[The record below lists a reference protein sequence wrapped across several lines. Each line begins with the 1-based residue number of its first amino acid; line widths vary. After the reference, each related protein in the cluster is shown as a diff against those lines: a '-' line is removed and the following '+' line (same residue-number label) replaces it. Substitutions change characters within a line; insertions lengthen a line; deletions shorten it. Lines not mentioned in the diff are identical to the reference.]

1 MVVAPGIKNPGHAR
15 FGGEEV
21 GDGAGVAALALD
33 AQVEGFQPLQQH
45 PGVERAEAWA
55 GVAEEALQPVFR
67 ELLGAEDRAA
77 EAARSE
83 EHTSELQSLMRISY
97 AVLCLQKKT
106 KTK

>member
-1 MVVAPGIKNPGHAR
+1 MRISDWSSDVCSSDLTEGLRLPAFQLEGDDGAAAGHLATGDLGLRMVVAPGIKNPGHAR

-55 GVAEEALQPVFR
+55 GEI
-67 ELLGAEDRAA
+67 GRA
-77 EAARSE
+77 
-83 EHTSELQSLMRISY
+83 H
-97 AVLCLQKKT
+97 V
-106 KTK
+106 